1 MTKYRVPIKL
11 SFDGAVLV
19 EAKDEEEAEKIAIL
33 YVGSHIGT
41 VRVCDNL
48 KVLKIVT
55 EDIGYTE
62 IRDNESIEE
71 IEDEDD

>member
-1 MTKYRVPIKL
+1 MTKYRVPIKI
-11 SFDGAVLV
+11 SFDGAALV
-19 EAKDEEEAEKIAIL
+19 EAEDEEEAEKIAIL
-33 YVGSHIGT
+33 YVGSHMET
-41 VRVCDNL
+41 VKAFDNL

-71 IEDEDD
+71 IEDEND

>member
-1 MTKYRVPIKL
+1 MTKYRVPVKI

-19 EAKDEEEAEKIAIL
+19 EAEDEEEAAKTAVL
-33 YVGSHIGT
+33 YIGSHIET
-41 VRVCDNL
+41 VRTFDNL

-71 IEDEDD
+71 VEEI